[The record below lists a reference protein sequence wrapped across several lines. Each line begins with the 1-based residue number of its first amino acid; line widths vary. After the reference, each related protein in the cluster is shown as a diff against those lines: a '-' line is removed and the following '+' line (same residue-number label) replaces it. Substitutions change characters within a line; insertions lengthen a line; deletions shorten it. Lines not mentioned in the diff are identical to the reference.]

1 MANHADHDRHSL
13 PDAAVTEITE
23 LFDDAVAQHKTSGV
37 TWAIVGGHRSE
48 CPVLAHGAAGHHELD
63 RGEPAPGWPPM
74 ARGSISRIASMTKS
88 FTAAAILA
96 LRDEGRLRLDDPVAS
111 HVPESA
117 DAFAGADDAPAV
129 TLRDLLTMS
138 AGLVTDNPWG
148 DRQES
153 MTREQFAATLRGGLG
168 QVHEVG
174 TGFEYSN
181 TGYALLGR
189 VIDEVAGEDHT
200 SVIHRRFLAPLGLDD
215 TAFETS
221 GLDSARIATG
231 HRLGDR
237 SDATRFEA
245 VPFDSPGVYGAM
257 AGLYSTVDDVA
268 VWMRFLAA
276 ADAAPG
282 EGHAVPGTPDHP
294 PLAPAS
300 RREMQQLHR
309 HQKLRPE
316 PADPDG
322 SSPGFD
328 RVRGYGY
335 GLVVEQFA
343 DLGEV
348 ISHSGG
354 YPGYGSFMI
363 WHRDSGVG
371 MVALANSKYAPVTP
385 LSMRALRVL
394 LRADPPVLTAQ
405 EPLAAPR
412 TVRAARAALDW
423 LRGMSDPHAD
433 MWFADNMD
441 LDIPR
446 AERRRRLA
454 SALEAAGHD
463 AGVLGPLT
471 VEDAR
476 VLSPAHLRWTVP
488 GAMTTTDDSRESAEQ
503 LPAVRIDLLM
513 DPRREA
519 LIQGLD
525 VTSVPAKKP

>member
-1 MANHADHDRHSL
+1 MADNADHDRPTL

-23 LFDDAVAQHKTSGV
+23 LFEDAVAQHKTSGV
-37 TWAIVGGHRSE
+37 TWAIVGGHTSE
-48 CPVLAHGAAGHHELD
+48 RPVLAHGAAGHHELD
-63 RGEPAPGWPPM
+63 RGEPTPGSTPM
-74 ARGSISRIASMTKS
+74 ARDSISRIASMTKS
-88 FTAAAILA
+88 FTAAAVLA
-96 LRDEGRLRLDDPVAS
+96 LRDEGALRLDDPVAS

-117 DAFAGADDAPAV
+117 NAFAGGDDAPAV
-129 TLRDLLTMS
+129 TIRDLLTMS
-138 AGLVTDNPWG
+138 SGLVTDNPWG

-200 SVIHRRFLAPLGLDD
+200 AVIRRRFLEPLGLAD

-231 HRLGDR
+231 HRLADR
-237 SDATRFEA
+237 TDATRFEA

-282 EGHAVPGTPDHP
+282 AGPHASATADRP
-294 PLAPAS
+294 PLARAS

-309 HQKLRPE
+309 HQKLRPQ
-316 PADPDG
+316 PADQDG

-328 RVRGYGY
+328 RIRGYGY
-335 GLVVEQFA
+335 GLVIEQFA

-371 MVALANSKYAPVTP
+371 VVALANSKYAPVTP
-385 LSMRALRVL
+385 LSMQALRVL
-394 LRADPPVLTAQ
+394 LRADPPVLTTRD
-405 EPLAAPR
+405 PVAAPR
-412 TVRAARAALDW
+412 TVRAAGAALDW
-423 LRGMSDPHAD
+423 LRGMGDPHAD

-446 AERRRRLA
+446 AERRRRLGA
-454 SALEAAGHD
+454 ALEAAGRD
-463 AGVLGPLT
+463 ASALGTLT
-471 VEDAR
+471 VEGAH

-488 GAMTTTDDSRESAEQ
+488 GATDGREGAEQ
-503 LPAVRIDLLM
+503 LPSVRIDLLM

-525 VTSVPAKKP
+525 VTSVPAEKS